1 MIGVMGIGTSS
12 LTSSLG
18 NFFGGIDEDDAMT
31 EFDDIRRRLR
41 GCELDYLR
49 YQTEKDVI
57 PQRLAKMKGLID
69 YDDKMYAMITVLET
83 EWMSICERMRDFQSR
98 QSASS
103 ISPIG
108 YSGW

>member
-1 MIGVMGIGTSS
+1 MIGVMGLGTSS
-12 LTSSLG
+12 LTTSFGSI
-18 NFFGGIDEDDAMT
+18 FGGIDEDDAMA

-41 GCELDYLR
+41 ACELDYLR

-57 PQRLAKMKGLID
+57 PQKLNKMKGLID
-69 YDDKMYAMITVLET
+69 YDDKMYVMITVLET
-83 EWMSICERMRDFQSR
+83 EWRGVCERMRDFQTR

-103 ISPIG
+103 ISSIG